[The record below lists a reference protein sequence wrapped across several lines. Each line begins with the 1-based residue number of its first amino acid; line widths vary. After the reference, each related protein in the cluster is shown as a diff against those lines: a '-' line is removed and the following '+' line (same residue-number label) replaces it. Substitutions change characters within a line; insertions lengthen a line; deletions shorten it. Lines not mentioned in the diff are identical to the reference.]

1 MTAAGTWQVSKA
13 LASAEASR
21 EQGSPSK
28 LVSKLVDIRTEPRGR
43 ADFMWPVRIL
53 SLHVKTGIR
62 LEAAVDSEKLADF
75 VEEAGSKSIN
85 RAHFEAVHKER
96 TMMND
101 ECVCVRH

>member
-1 MTAAGTWQVSKA
+1 
-13 LASAEASR
+13 
-21 EQGSPSK
+21 
-28 LVSKLVDIRTEPRGR
+28 
-43 ADFMWPVRIL
+43 MWPVRIL

-101 ECVCVRH
+101 ECVCVCETLINDNPIDFINICQYFFA

>member
-1 MTAAGTWQVSKA
+1 MNKVP
-13 LASAEASR
+13 L
-21 EQGSPSK
+21 PN
-28 LVSKLVDIRTEPRGR
+28 LFLNLLIRTEPRGR